1 MAAAAVA
8 AGESVELVVPGLG
21 VPGAPLGVLP
31 GTWAEPLRGWS
42 CRAGV
47 LRAEY
52 AGEVTE
58 RECEEEGAGGEPAEA
73 GVRWEAAGCF
83 WVFWRIGWDVGVA
96 ILVVRALGDIM
107 GCVKLGV
114 SAGGLAFLL

>member
-8 AGESVELVVPGLG
+8 AGDSVELVVPGLG
-21 VPGAPLGVLP
+21 VPGPPLGVLP
-31 GTWAEPLRGWS
+31 GICAEPLRWWNW
-42 CRAGV
+42 RAGA
-47 LRAEY
+47 LRAEK

-83 WVFWRIGWDVGVA
+83 WAVWGFGWDVGVA
-96 ILVVRALGDIM
+96 IVFVGALRVVTKSGRLGLSM
-107 GCVKLGV
+107 
-114 SAGGLAFLL
+114 